1 MGSKPRS
8 QGGSLPEGASRL
20 NSRPFL
26 IDTCVALWIVDG
38 RVPVDIGHALTA
50 AFNHGLQTFVSPI
63 TAWEIGQL
71 ARKRRFVSTL
81 SPQRWFSQ
89 LMTTRGAALADM
101 PPEVL
106 MESSFLGDLETNDPA
121 DRIIAATAREYGY
134 TVVTSDAAL
143 LDYGKRGHL
152 SVLEC

>member
-1 MGSKPRS
+1 
-8 QGGSLPEGASRL
+8 
-20 NSRPFL
+20 
-26 IDTCVALWIVDG
+26 
-38 RVPVDIGHALTA
+38 
-50 AFNHGLQTFVSPI
+50 
-63 TAWEIGQL
+63 
-71 ARKRRFVSTL
+71 
-81 SPQRWFSQ
+81 
-89 LMTTRGAALADM
+89 MTTRGAALADM